1 MSSTFSSLSIQWR
14 ALAGTLR
21 AHAAEG
27 AAGAYE
33 QAADEL
39 DAALREEDG
48 ELLTL
53 TDASLASGY
62 SADHLGRLVREGK
75 LPNKGRPNAPRVRR
89 ADLPYKV
96 GGLPKPSTSGHIPRA
111 EIARAVINRQ
121 AGGAR

>member
-1 MSSTFSSLSIQWR
+1 VFTVASLSTQWR

-27 AAGAYE
+27 AARSYE
-33 QAADEL
+33 LAADDL
-39 DAALREEDG
+39 DAALRLQAD

-53 TDASLASGY
+53 ADAALASGY
-62 SADHLGRLVREGK
+62 SADHLGRLVRAGK
-75 LPNKGRPNAPRVRR
+75 LPNRGRPNAPRVRR
-89 ADLPYKV
+89 ADLPHKL
-96 GGLPKPSTSGHIPRA
+96 GGLPRPTSSGHIPRA